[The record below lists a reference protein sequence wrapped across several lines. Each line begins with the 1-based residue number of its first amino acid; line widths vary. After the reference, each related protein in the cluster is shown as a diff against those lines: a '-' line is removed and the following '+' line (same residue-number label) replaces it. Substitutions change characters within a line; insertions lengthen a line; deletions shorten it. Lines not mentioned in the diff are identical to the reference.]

1 MIEKEVGSKL
11 QTRHISSS
19 TFGST
24 WMCRV
29 ATPTIG
35 DGDDLEDDLV
45 GTAM

>member
-24 WMCRV
+24 WMRR
-29 ATPTIG
+29 AAALTID
-35 DGDDLEDDLV
+35 DGNNWEDDL
-45 GTAM
+45 GRTMI